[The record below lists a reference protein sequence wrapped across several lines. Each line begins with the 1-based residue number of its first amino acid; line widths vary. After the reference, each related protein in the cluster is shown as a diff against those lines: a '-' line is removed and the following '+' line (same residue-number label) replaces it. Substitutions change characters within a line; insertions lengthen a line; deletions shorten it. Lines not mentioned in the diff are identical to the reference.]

1 MWNFKE
7 DGIAE
12 CDIKD
17 FSKNI
22 VLYCVFFLVKTI
34 IGYLGIKKQ
43 KTKHEVFF
51 SSDDNN
57 NTVNNS
63 LLVIRYETLHQ
74 NFP

>member
-1 MWNFKE
+1 MFIIILKISKKVILMLIFKE

-43 KTKHEVFF
+43 KTKH
-51 SSDDNN
+51 
-57 NTVNNS
+57 
-63 LLVIRYETLHQ
+63 
-74 NFP
+74 

>member
-1 MWNFKE
+1 MFIIILKISKKVILVWIFKE

-43 KTKHEVFF
+43 KTKH
-51 SSDDNN
+51 
-57 NTVNNS
+57 
-63 LLVIRYETLHQ
+63 
-74 NFP
+74 

>member
-1 MWNFKE
+1 MNFKE
-7 DGIAE
+7 NGIAE

-43 KTKHEVFF
+43 KTKH
-51 SSDDNN
+51 
-57 NTVNNS
+57 
-63 LLVIRYETLHQ
+63 
-74 NFP
+74 